1 MSKFQ
6 QRHYEFIAETIQ
18 EMRRL
23 EFGHEQCDYVTRVFA
38 DRLAQENPKFKPDL
52 FKKASGWRSGH

>member
-6 QRHYEFIAETIQ
+6 QHHYVFIADVIQ

-23 EFGHEQCDYVTRVFA
+23 EFGHEQCNYVTRVFA
-38 DRLAQENPKFKPDL
+38 EALARDNPKFKPDL